1 MRSLARAIKNFSN
14 DDMLVYAAAL
24 SYQLFFSLF
33 PFVIFLLA
41 LLGLLNIPGF
51 FDWLLKQSQ
60 TVLPGQASGLMK
72 NIIGQIRG
80 QAASGALS
88 LGAVLALWSAS
99 SAVRM
104 AMHAFNVAFKVEDRP
119 AWKKFPASIF
129 YTAALAVLI
138 IVAAA
143 LMMIG
148 PQLASWIA
156 KQVGM
161 GSVFATIWTWAR
173 IPVAVVVLMLAA
185 ALVYGLFPNVDQP
198 FRFITPG
205 SVLAVIVWILASLGF
220 SWYVAN
226 FASYNATY
234 GSLATVI
241 VLLFYFFISAAIL
254 LFGAELNAEVY
265 HEATE
270 DGGTG
275 RRGPEEEAGT

>member
-14 DDMLVYAAAL
+14 DDMTVYAAAL

-33 PFVIFLLA
+33 PFIIFLLA
-41 LLGLLNIPGF
+41 LLGLLNLTSF
-51 FDWLLKQSQ
+51 FDWLVKQSQ

-72 NIIGQIRG
+72 TIIGQIRG

-88 LGAVLALWSAS
+88 LGVVLALWSAS

-104 AMHAFNVAFKVEDRP
+104 AMHAFNVAYKVEDRP

-129 YTAALAVLI
+129 YTAVLAVLI

-143 LMMIG
+143 LMLIG
-148 PQLASWIA
+148 PQLAGWIA
-156 KQVGM
+156 QQVGM
-161 GSVFATIWTWAR
+161 ASVLATVWTWAR
-173 IPVAVVVLMLAA
+173 IPVAVVLLVLAA
-185 ALVYGLFPNVDQP
+185 ALVYYLFPNIDQP

-205 SVLAVIVWILASLGF
+205 SVLAVIVWVLASLGF

-234 GSLATVI
+234 GSLAAII
-241 VLLFYFFISAAIL
+241 VLLFYFFISAVIL

-265 HEATE
+265 HRVTE
-270 DGGTG
+270 DQDAGS
-275 RRGPEEEAGT
+275 RAPEQAGT

>member
-1 MRSLARAIKNFSN
+1 MRSLARSIKNFSA
-14 DDMLVYAAAL
+14 DDMTVYAAAL

-33 PFVIFLLA
+33 PFIIFLLA

-51 FDWLLKQSQ
+51 FDWLIKQSQ
-60 TVLPGQASGLMK
+60 TVLPGQASGMVQ

-80 QAASGALS
+80 QAAGGALS

-99 SAVRM
+99 AAVRM
-104 AMHAFNVAFKVEDRP
+104 AMHALNVAYKVEDRP
-119 AWKKFPASIF
+119 AWKTFPLSLI
-129 YTAALAVLI
+129 YTALLAVLLI
-138 IVAAA
+138 AAAA
-143 LMMIG
+143 LMLIG
-148 PQLASWIA
+148 PQLATWIA

-161 GSVFATIWTWAR
+161 GSVFATVWTWAR
-173 IPVAVVVLMLAA
+173 IPVAVVLLVLVA
-185 ALVYGLFPNVDQP
+185 ALVYYLFPNTDQP
-198 FRFITPG
+198 FRVVTPG
-205 SVLAVIVWILASLGF
+205 AVLAVIVWVLASLGF

-254 LFGAELNAEVY
+254 LFGAELNSEVY

-270 DGGTG
+270 NED
-275 RRGPEEEAGT
+275 AGERM